1 MAHALRITKPSA
13 VIVRSLATALLLAV
27 VYVSLSSGI
36 YHFDAQQIMAFLISD
51 SSSQAALVFWELR
64 LPRTLIALFWWGGV
78 GGIRLA
84 HARHR
89 SQPVS
94 VSKPDRC
101 DVWRSA

>member
-1 MAHALRITKPSA
+1 M
-13 VIVRSLATALLLAV
+13 VRSLATALLLAV
-27 VYVSLSSGI
+27 VYASLSSGI

-51 SSSQAALVFWELR
+51 SSSQASLVFWELR
-64 LPRTLIALFWWGGV
+64 LPRTLIALFGGAALAV
-78 GGIRLA
+78 SRLA

-101 DVWRSA
+101 DVWRCA